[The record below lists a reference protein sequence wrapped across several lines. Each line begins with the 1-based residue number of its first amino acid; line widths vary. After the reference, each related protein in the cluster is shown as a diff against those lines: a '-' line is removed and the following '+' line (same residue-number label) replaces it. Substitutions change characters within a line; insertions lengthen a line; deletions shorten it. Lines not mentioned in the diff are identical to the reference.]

1 MWYITTFLHFGHQPE
16 LVGTPFY
23 PGASTAAVTVVIMCI
38 IFCIYQKHKKNI
50 HAPSALSSR
59 NTISDP
65 SSTVDSEMGSTY
77 FGVHLFSYT
86 ELVEAT
92 NNFDSAKEL
101 GDGGFGTVYYGK
113 TPSLPLPKHTQFD
126 YVLSKNL
133 SVSIRC

>member
-1 MWYITTFLHFGHQPE
+1 
-16 LVGTPFY
+16 
-23 PGASTAAVTVVIMCI
+23 
-38 IFCIYQKHKKNI
+38 
-50 HAPSALSSR
+50 
-59 NTISDP
+59 
-65 SSTVDSEMGSTY
+65 MGSTY

-133 SVSIRC
+133 SVSIRCWNKMINLWMNKMVLVHNGERKKIE